1 MINNK
6 EKRFVKLKSDK
17 SIRAKINKDGSK
29 YIEGYAS
36 VFNQRSKLIFE
47 NGKEFY
53 EIIEKNAF
61 DKVLKSK
68 DLDVLLTYQHNLNEP
83 IARLNTAKAIN
94 NLTLTVD
101 EKGLKYSAKLPNT
114 RLANDVFELIKSGSL
129 FENSFIFTVGS
140 ERWTKDSKG
149 NNIRYIESVKGLF
162 DASVVVNAS
171 YSNTDLSVAERKLEE
186 NVDEL
191 EKMKLTIKRLN
202 SDCRFIT
209 ELESDKLTIKRLRE

>member
-53 EIIEKNAF
+53 EIIERNAF

-101 EKGLKYSAKLPNT
+101 EKGLKYKALLPNT
-114 RLANDVFELIKSGSL
+114 NLANDIFELIKSGSL

-140 ERWTKDSKG
+140 ERWTKDKAG
-149 NNIRYIESVKGLF
+149 NNIRYIESVSGLY
-162 DASVVVNAS
+162 DVSVVVNGA
-171 YSNTDLSVAERKLEE
+171 YANTDLSVAERKLEE

-202 SDCRFIT
+202 NDCRFIT